1 MFKFFLAA
9 FGLSWAFQLA
19 FGLTK
24 SGLWLAAAM
33 WTPALGALAE
43 GHRVRQKLWYTR
55 RLRPL
60 VGATWPI
67 LLWLVVTIAFTLPF
81 HSPSP
86 SLSFFKHPLYPPE
99 VAAVLWLVASP
110 LLPIAVAFLG
120 AFGEEYGW
128 RSYLTPRLA
137 ERLGWF
143 WASVAVG
150 VIWAVWHTPSI
161 LFGYEYGWYMRP
173 EGVLLFIPVTCGLAV
188 IHTAVYLRWGVWG
201 AALTHG
207 AVNSWAGI
215 YYVLYPQLLPDRWLW
230 GPVGLQGAATAWLVT
245 ALTWIYTKRHVHGQ
259 SRPEAEDASG
269 APPALVDYIAP
280 AEKVSIKRP
289 IQAL

>member
-201 AALTHG
+201 AAITHG
-207 AVNSWAGI
+207 AVNSWAVTYHI
-215 YYVLYPQLLPDRWLW
+215 LYPQLLPDRWLW
-230 GPVGLQGAATAWLVT
+230 GPVGLQGAVTAWLVA
-245 ALTWIYTKRHVHGQ
+245 ALVWVITKRK
-259 SRPEAEDASG
+259 
-269 APPALVDYIAP
+269 AL
-280 AEKVSIKRP
+280 ST
-289 IQAL
+289 